1 MKNATKKL
9 IASSIVGG
17 AVLAVGIAVGY
28 TIHKTKINKFIDI
41 CYAGAMAA
49 GAFPIVLHSNKG
61 DTLHMIAFDDTTNIH
76 EQNEDWTTYKL

>member
-1 MKNATKKL
+1 MKNTTKKL
-9 IASSIVGG
+9 IASAIVGG

-61 DTLHMIAFDDTTNIH
+61 YTLHMIAFDDTTNIH